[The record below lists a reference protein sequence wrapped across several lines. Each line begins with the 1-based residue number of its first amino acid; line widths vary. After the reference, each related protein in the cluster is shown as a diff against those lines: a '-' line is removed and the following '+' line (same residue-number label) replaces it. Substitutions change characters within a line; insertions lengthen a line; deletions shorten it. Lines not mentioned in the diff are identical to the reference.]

1 MKSFLFFVEGIHDIN
16 CVAKILLMNGFKEI
30 HNMNNLPKMWKIRIP
45 RVYPFVDNRLDRFI
59 PIPSY
64 FIKDNLCV
72 VMVSANGVEKI
83 IKSIDLYLSNMTK
96 EELNLVSGIC
106 AIFDADQKIAK
117 ESFNEKFTN
126 NSKDMVINKSDFLQG
141 KCKIRGEVVNLYY
154 YFFPDNNSK
163 GTLENFLLEGAKVV
177 YSDLLDK
184 VNKYLDDIDEKY
196 KGNWTISSENKVK
209 VGCIANV
216 FRPGS
221 ANQISIRL
229 DDWISEESIIYSLVI
244 KQFHDFIVNILN
256 IN

>member
-16 CVAKILLMNGFKEI
+16 CVAKILFMNGFKEI
-30 HNMNNLPKMWKIRIP
+30 HNIDKLPQMWKVRIP

-72 VMVSANGVEKI
+72 VTVSANGVEKI

-96 EELNLVSGIC
+96 PELSTINGIC
-106 AIFDADQKIAK
+106 AIFDADQKLATD
-117 ESFNEKFTN
+117 SFNEKFTN
-126 NSKDMVINKSDFLQG
+126 KSKDMVIGKSDFLYG
-141 KCKIRGEVVNLYY
+141 KCKIRGEVINIYY
-154 YFFPDNNSK
+154 YFFPDNYSK

-177 YSDLLDK
+177 YSDILDN
-184 VNKYLDDIDEKY
+184 VNKYLENVDEKY
-196 KGNWTISSENKVK
+196 KENWSISSENKVK

-229 DDWISEESIIYSLVI
+229 DDWISEESILYSPVI
-244 KQFHDFIVNILN
+244 KKFYDFVVSIL
-256 IN
+256 

>member
-16 CVAKILLMNGFKEI
+16 CVAKVLLMNGFKEI
-30 HNMNNLPKMWKIRIP
+30 NNINYLPQMWKVRIP
-45 RVYPFVDNRLDRFI
+45 RTYPFVDNRLDRFI

-72 VMVSANGVEKI
+72 VTVSANGVEKI

-96 EELNLVSGIC
+96 GELNLINGIC
-106 AIFDADQKIAK
+106 AIFDADQKLAK
-117 ESFNEKFTN
+117 DAFNERFTKQ
-126 NSKDMVINKSDFLQG
+126 SKDMIINKKDFLDG
-141 KCKIRGEVVNLYY
+141 KCKIRGEVINLYY
-154 YFFPDNNSK
+154 YFFPDNYSQ

-177 YSDLLDK
+177 YSDLLDN
-184 VNKYLDDIDEKY
+184 VNKYLESIDEKY
-196 KGNWTISSENKVK
+196 KKNWSISSENKVR

-229 DDWISEESIIYSLVI
+229 DNWISEESKMYSLVI
-244 KQFHDFIVNILN
+244 KQFYDFIVNILS